1 MRPLLLHLDN
11 FGSFREPVTVD
22 FTDVDYFALIG
33 PTGAGKSTVIDAIC
47 FALYGTVPRWN
58 NENSIAHAL
67 APSAIDGKVALVFET
82 GGRRHTVVRALR
94 RDSRGRVH
102 TREARID
109 ELDPGVPATAGLAAV
124 TSAVLRPVAEG
135 EAVGAEVQR
144 VTGLAYKFFTQC
156 VVLPQ
161 GKFAEFLHAKPSD
174 RQDLL
179 VQLLDAEVYD
189 RVRERAVREE
199 AVAKQAA
206 ALARDQLARLPDAD
220 ESAERTAAGRLTT
233 LRTFAERIRTDVE
246 SLRAE
251 DDTLRRAREER
262 AAAAGRLAP
271 LDALAMPA
279 AVTALAATLREIG
292 AEVEARGTELHRA
305 EAEEQR
311 AHDELAG
318 LGDKATLAAGLNA
331 LDEHDRLT
339 AAHAK
344 AVADADR
351 ANGELARLEDEAGRA
366 AAALAA
372 AERVRDRLRRA
383 HAAADIARRL
393 SVGEPCPTCL
403 RAVTELPHHPERVDV
418 RTAERAFD
426 TARRSSDEARTRHG
440 AAVTRAA
447 MAARAVEALAALLAG
462 AAPRGDREQIVAR
475 LEAIKA
481 AESAAARTRR
491 VRSTA
496 RSAYDDA
503 RRRADEATGRSERAW
518 RHLDAARDT
527 VVTLGAPPLDR
538 EDLRRA
544 WADLLAWR
552 DRAGAE
558 QRAAL
563 AAQDGELARMVSHR
577 DAGRVL
583 LLKRLAEHEIVLP
596 GEPAPDA
603 IAEAVVKAVARA
615 EAQVERIKENRRQAR
630 ELAEQAAA
638 REHESRVAHELAQ
651 LLRADAFE
659 RWLCAEALELLVAAA
674 SDTLRELSDGQY
686 ELALGGRNE
695 IEVIDHAEA
704 GMRRNVRTLSGG
716 ETFQAALALALALSE
731 QVSGLGAVASRGL
744 DSIFLDEGFGTLD
757 PATLD
762 IVASTLERLATSGD
776 RMVGLVTHVPALA
789 DRIPVRYEVTRDPK
803 GSHLRRAAS

>member
-11 FGSFREPVTVD
+11 FGSFREPATVD
-22 FTDVDYFALIG
+22 FTDVDYFALVG
-33 PTGAGKSTVIDAIC
+33 PTGAGKSTVIDAVC

-82 GGRRHTVVRALR
+82 GNRRHAVVRALR

-109 ELDPGVPATAGLAAV
+109 ELDPRVPATAGLAEV

-135 EAVGAEVQR
+135 EAVAAEVQR

-161 GKFAEFLHAKPSD
+161 GRFAEFLHAQPRE

-179 VQLLDAEVYD
+179 VQLLDAGVYD
-189 RVRERAVREE
+189 RVRERAAREE
-199 AVAKQAA
+199 AVARQAA

-220 ESAERTAAGRLTT
+220 EAAERAAAGRLSA
-233 LRTFAERIRTDVE
+233 LRGFADGI
-246 SLRAE
+246 RAE
-251 DDTLRRAREER
+251 VEALRGLDEALRRAWEQR
-262 AAAAGRLAP
+262 AEAARRLAP
-271 LDALAMPA
+271 LDALAMPPEA
-279 AVTALAATLREIG
+279 PALAATLREIG
-292 AEVEARGTELHRA
+292 AEVEARGAELHRL

-311 AHDELAG
+311 AHEELAG
-318 LGDKATLAAGLNA
+318 LGDKVALTAELKA
-331 LDEHDRLT
+331 LDEHERLT
-339 AAHAK
+339 AAHA
-344 AVADADR
+344 
-351 ANGELARLEDEAGRA
+351 RA
-366 AAALAA
+366 AADAERAAGELSRLEAEAGDAATALAA
-372 AERVRDRLRRA
+372 AERDRDRLRDA
-383 HAAADIARRL
+383 HAAAGLASRL
-393 SVGEPCPTCL
+393 TVGEPCPTCL
-403 RAVTELPHHPERVDV
+403 RTVTELPHHPARTDLG
-418 RTAERAFD
+418 TAERVLAA
-426 TARRSSDEARTRHG
+426 ARRAAEEARTRHG
-440 AAVTRAA
+440 QAVTRAA
-447 MAARAVEALAALLAG
+447 VAARGAEELAG
-462 AAPRGDREQIVAR
+462 RLAGSPPQGDREQIGTR

-481 AESAAARTRR
+481 AESTAARARR
-491 VRSTA
+491 A
-496 RSAYDDA
+496 RSAARSAHDDA
-503 RRRADEATGRSERAW
+503 RRRADEARGRSERAW

-538 EDLRRA
+538 TDLRAA
-544 WADLLAWR
+544 WAALLTWR
-552 DRAGAE
+552 DRAAAE
-558 QRAAL
+558 ERAAL
-563 AAQDGELARMVSHR
+563 AAQDAGLARMRGDR
-577 DAGRVL
+577 DSARVR
-583 LLKRLAEHEIVLP
+583 LLKRLAEHDIAMS
-596 GEPAPDA
+596 GEPAPGA
-603 IAEAVVKAVARA
+603 IAEAVATAVARA
-615 EAQVERIKENRRQAR
+615 EARVERIKENRRHAR

-638 REHESRVAHELAQ
+638 REQEARVAHELAQ
-651 LLRADAFE
+651 MLRADAFE

-731 QVSGLGAVASRGL
+731 QVAGMGSTHGLE
-744 DSIFLDEGFGTLD
+744 SIFLDEGFGTLD

-762 IVASTLERLATSGD
+762 IVATTLERLATTGN

-789 DRIPVRYEVTRDPK
+789 DRIPVRYEVTRDTK
-803 GSHLRRAAS
+803 GSHLRRTTT